1 MQNGKWRRALDAFT
15 DNFFNRL
22 IHIIYAPILTYICL
36 STENRYVPPA
46 LRHSAGD
53 TQNGDS
59 RNDNLGYGGGSGGGG
74 YGNQRQQGNY
84 DNGGGNGFS
93 GGAGFGGR
101 GGDYRSR
108 DQGNYGSN
116 SRWQDNNS
124 GGYQGGGYQGGGGGG
139 GYHGGR
145 GGGGGQSYNRGGS
158 SFYNGDGGGGG
169 GGGGY
174 SDRGGGGGYGA
185 KKNAMGFHGD
195 DRPNPKMEQELFHTN
210 EVQTAG
216 INFDKVRFYMNFLSY
231 SADF

>member
-1 MQNGKWRRALDAFT
+1 MFQG
-15 DNFFNRL
+15 NFINC
-22 IHIIYAPILTYICL
+22 LTYIVSVSIHQQLSLSL

-46 LRHSAGD
+46 LRHSAGE

-74 YGNQRQQGNY
+74 YGNQRQQGY

-145 GGGGGQSYNRGGS
+145 GGGGGGQSYNRGGS

-169 GGGGY
+169 GGGGGY
-174 SDRGGGGGYGA
+174 NDRGGGYGA

-216 INFDKVRFYMNFLSY
+216 INFDKVSVLMIRTPTKFT
-231 SADF
+231 DKTR